1 MHAEIRYCLATVR
14 DVFPEFFSGVSVVE
28 IGSADINGSVR
39 GYFQSTD
46 YVGVDLIPGPGVDV
60 VGQGEDVRL
69 GREFDVAVS
78 TECLEHNPKYFET
91 FENMV
96 RHTRPGG
103 LVLFTCATTGRP
115 EHGTERST
123 PEDSPGTMVKG
134 WNYYKNVEADDL
146 HAFPFDSVFESHR
159 FYVNRISCDLYF
171 VGLKK
176 PFDGVKA
183 RAGLDTI
190 AATLNVGESNRLTIQ
205 LSSILQEIEQ
215 LSTNGGDP
223 VRIAAE
229 IAKAQDKL
237 RQAQDA
243 LALSRSILQGTQN
256 SRTFRLAGLL
266 PSLRK
271 RVERLRRVVDGV

>member
-1 MHAEIRYCLATVR
+1 MHAEIRHCLATVR
-14 DVFPEFFSGVSVVE
+14 DVFPEFFSGVSVLE

-39 GYFQSTD
+39 SYFQSAD

-69 GREFDVAVS
+69 NREFDVAVS

-96 RHTRPGG
+96 RHVRPGG

-115 EHGTERST
+115 EHGTERSD
-123 PEDSPGTMVKG
+123 PGDSPGTMVKG
-134 WNYYKNVEADDL
+134 WNYYRNVEPEDL
-146 HAFPFDSVFESHR
+146 GAFPFDGVFESFR

-176 PFDGVKA
+176 PFDGAKA
-183 RAGLDTI
+183 GRGLDRI
-190 AATLNVGESNRLTIQ
+190 ATTLSVDESNRLTMQ
-205 LSSILQEIEQ
+205 VSSMLKEIEQ
-215 LSTNGGDP
+215 LNRNGGDP
-223 VRIAAE
+223 ARIAVE
-229 IAKAQDKL
+229 IDKAQQKL
-237 RQAQDA
+237 KQTQDA
-243 LALSRSILQGTQN
+243 LIGARNQLHGVEN
-256 SRTFRLAGLL
+256 SKTFRLVGLL

-271 RVERLRRVVDGV
+271 RIARARRIVDGI

>member
-1 MHAEIRYCLATVR
+1 MHAEIRHCLATVR
-14 DVFPEFFSGVSVVE
+14 DTFPEFFSGVSVLE

-39 GYFQSTD
+39 GYFKSTD

-69 GREFDVAVS
+69 NREFDVAVS
-78 TECLEHNPKYFET
+78 TECLEHNPKYLET

-146 HAFPFDSVFESHR
+146 RAFPFDSVFESHR

-171 VGLKK
+171 AGLKK
-176 PFDGVKA
+176 PFDGAKA
-183 RAGLDTI
+183 RSGLDRI
-190 AATLNVGESNRLTIQ
+190 AATLNVEESNRLTAQ
-205 LSSILQEIEQ
+205 LASMLQEIEQ
-215 LSTNGGDP
+215 LHKNGGDP
-223 VRIAAE
+223 ARIAAE
-229 IAKAQDKL
+229 IAKARDKL
-237 RQAQDA
+237 KQAQDA
-243 LALSRSILQGTQN
+243 LSLSRSVLHGTQN
-256 SRTFRLAGLL
+256 SRTFRLASLL

-271 RVERLRRVVDGV
+271 RVERLRRVVDSI